1 MSCVCE
7 SLSKEQLEYNIVYII
22 RKSKDLKEAEEC
34 VIKFLEKHT
43 KNS

>member
-1 MSCVCE
+1 M
-7 SLSKEQLEYNIVYII
+7 NILVMIDMQVLLVHII
-22 RKSKDLKEAEEC
+22 LFGKFKDLKEAKEG